1 MNNNNK
7 KLLSRALSEAFE
19 RKYAHA
25 LDESADMGVFAA
37 RDYRAEYRRRRKRPF
52 VMAACALLA
61 VAITCSCTWSNRRE
75 KIGGYMI
82 EYLSEGIRVFDSYVM
97 DDFPS
102 SRPDYTLGYIP
113 DGYVCTDES
122 EDVYHIARKWEN
134 DKGEMIKFRQTASSE
149 VGNYDNKITEK
160 CVFDHNGNE
169 VLYLEVRDEYTV
181 YIYRVDGYNMAI
193 SSDGG
198 LSRET
203 VLQMIDSTI
212 LKTTLKGDYYEELTY

>member
-82 EYLSEGIRVFDSYVM
+82 EYLSEGIRVFNSYVM

-102 SRPDYTLGYIP
+102 SRPDYTLGYVP
-113 DGYVCTDES
+113 DRYELVEETDTI
-122 EDVYHIARKWEN
+122 YHIARWKN
-134 DKGEMIKFRQTASSE
+134 DEGKIISFRQPSSSE
-149 VGNYDNKITEK
+149 VGNYDNKLTEK
-160 CVFDHNGNE
+160 HVFDHNGTE
-169 VLYLEVRDEYTV
+169 VLHLELRDKYDV
-181 YIYRVDGYNMAI
+181 YIYRIDGYNMVI
-193 SSDGG
+193 LSDGG
-198 LSRET
+198 LSEET
-203 VLQMIDSTI
+203 FLQMIDGTV
-212 LKTTLKGDYYEELTY
+212 LKS